1 MIKKLP
7 QCSEISENF
16 PIHINMLKSIY
27 PGKCS
32 ENPVPENGENS
43 PATAAWEWADGW
55 MLKKPIPENAFSCMA
70 YESKFWNNFPN
81 KTLTCVFPDN
91 CSNTKWFLP

>member
-7 QCSEISENF
+7 QFSEISENF
-16 PIHINMLKSIY
+16 PIHINMLKSFY

-32 ENPVPENGENS
+32 ENPIPENGENS

-70 YESKFWNNFPN
+70 YESKFRNE
-81 KTLTCVFPDN
+81 KIAECVPAPAVTVSYIN
-91 CSNTKWFLP
+91 H